1 MWLKLFKKRGLIC
14 YKDKKEREK
23 KQVKDRQKPSYQA
36 KRTAAITG
44 EIAQLCG
51 IPLRNE
57 VTVMRFLSSKNFH
70 RAVIVSVQKS

>member
-57 VTVMRFLSSKNFH
+57 VTVM
-70 RAVIVSVQKS
+70 